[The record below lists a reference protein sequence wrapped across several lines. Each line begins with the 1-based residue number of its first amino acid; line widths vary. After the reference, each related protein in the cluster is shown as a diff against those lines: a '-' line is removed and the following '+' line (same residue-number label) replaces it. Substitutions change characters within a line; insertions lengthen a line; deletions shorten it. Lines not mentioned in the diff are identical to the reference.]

1 MFSFWESLS
10 NADVPTLNNIFW
22 YRMNILTKSFV
33 YLAME
38 LCLMIIW
45 RSKVYFQNSETA
57 NSNMGK
63 QNSKLKP
70 EVLAD
75 LNLNTNFNKEEIQ
88 EWYKGF
94 IKDCP
99 SGSLSIEEFKS
110 IYSEL
115 FPLGDAS
122 KFAEHVFRAF
132 DENKD
137 GTLDFREFMCA
148 LNVSSRGTLEQK
160 IHFAFR
166 IYDLDGDGYISK
178 NEMCEIIKVSL

>member
-1 MFSFWESLS
+1 
-10 NADVPTLNNIFW
+10 
-22 YRMNILTKSFV
+22 
-33 YLAME
+33 
-38 LCLMIIW
+38 
-45 RSKVYFQNSETA
+45 
-57 NSNMGK
+57 MGK

-178 NEMCEIIKVSL
+178 NEMCEIIKVSFVLSENFHLYKLYKSVQIISNFISRWQLEQVYTLIRLDFTLFALERF

>member
-1 MFSFWESLS
+1 MLLWTVNGVVTLS
-10 NADVPTLNNIFW
+10 QF
-22 YRMNILTKSFV
+22 YFV
-33 YLAME
+33 
-38 LCLMIIW
+38 
-45 RSKVYFQNSETA
+45 SEFRRIQP
-57 NSNMGK
+57 NMGK
-63 QNSKLKP
+63 HNSKLRP

-75 LNLNTNFNKEEIQ
+75 LNLNTSFSKDEIQ
-88 EWYKGF
+88 DWYKGF

-99 SGSLSIEEFKS
+99 SGSLSTNEFKN

-178 NEMCEIIKVSL
+178 DEMCEIIKVSLITYIHVQVKLKILVNSVVM

>member
-1 MFSFWESLS
+1 
-10 NADVPTLNNIFW
+10 
-22 YRMNILTKSFV
+22 
-33 YLAME
+33 
-38 LCLMIIW
+38 
-45 RSKVYFQNSETA
+45 
-57 NSNMGK
+57 MGK

-110 IYSEL
+110 IYFEL

-178 NEMCEIIKVSL
+178 NEMCEIIKVSFVLSENFHLYKLYKSVQIISNFISRWQLEQVNTLIRLDFTLFALERF

>member
-1 MFSFWESLS
+1 
-10 NADVPTLNNIFW
+10 
-22 YRMNILTKSFV
+22 
-33 YLAME
+33 
-38 LCLMIIW
+38 
-45 RSKVYFQNSETA
+45 
-57 NSNMGK
+57 MGK

-75 LNLNTNFNKEEIQ
+75 LNLNTNFSKEEIQ
-88 EWYKGF
+88 DWYKGF
-94 IKDCP
+94 TKDCP
-99 SGSLSIEEFKS
+99 SGSLSIEEFKN

-178 NEMCEIIKVSL
+178 SEMSEIIKAIYKMVGPSMRDDEQEQSPEKRTDVLFGKMDKNMDQLLSLPEFIEGVKGDSTIVKFLQCDV